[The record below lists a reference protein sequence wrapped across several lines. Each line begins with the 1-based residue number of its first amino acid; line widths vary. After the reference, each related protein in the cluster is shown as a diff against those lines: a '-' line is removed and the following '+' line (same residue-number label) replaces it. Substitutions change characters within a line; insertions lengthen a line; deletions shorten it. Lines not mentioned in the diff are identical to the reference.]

1 MGILARLS
9 IFFGITLAVLAV
21 AGVGYQTIGAARD
34 AARFPAPGRIV
45 EIDGRDVHVQCSGAG
60 SPGVALEAGAGLWST
75 HWRGVQPAVA
85 QYTQVCSYDR
95 PGLGWSEPVDEP
107 RSRARMAD
115 QLRSTLRAVAGEP
128 PWVLVGH
135 SLGGLTALHLAAA
148 HPDEVAGLVLV
159 DSAHPGWDLRV
170 STETLEATNALQRFD
185 DWLDFLV
192 QVGIARAAAGRLP
205 MDEIFGDVPP
215 EIRERSLALVLRE
228 GYFDTLASEW
238 SLPRRESVPDLGA
251 VPLIVITRGLH
262 DWTPDLDEDLDGL
275 WLEAQRDLA
284 TASTRS
290 RQRIATESTHM
301 VPFDQPEI
309 IVEAIRELVDAAR
322 RR

>member
-9 IFFGITLAVLAV
+9 IVLGVALAALAL
-21 AGVGYQTIGAARD
+21 AGVGYQTLGAARD

-85 QYTQVCSYDR
+85 KYTRVCSYDR

-107 RSRARMAD
+107 RSRTRMAD

-148 HPDEVAGLVLV
+148 HPDEIAGLVLV

-170 STETLEATNALQRFD
+170 SMETLEATNALLVIDGNLIDSNLQAGIGLMDGGVTKEDFRAASLLERIHVFRNTFAGNDHGISGGDNMVVVNNIFINHVNVAVKQVDGGSSLLYNLFWNNGVDNAGSNVDPPTTLFD
-185 DWLDFLV
+185 DP
-192 QVGIARAAAGRLP
+192 QLP
-205 MDEIFGDVPP
+205 AV
-215 EIRERSLALVLRE
+215 
-228 GYFDTLASEW
+228 
-238 SLPRRESVPDLGA
+238 RRV
-251 VPLIVITRGLH
+251 RKLH
-262 DWTPDLDEDLDGL
+262 YD
-275 WLEAQRDLA
+275 
-284 TASTRS
+284 S
-290 RQRIATESTHM
+290 
-301 VPFDQPEI
+301 
-309 IVEAIRELVDAAR
+309 
-322 RR
+322 